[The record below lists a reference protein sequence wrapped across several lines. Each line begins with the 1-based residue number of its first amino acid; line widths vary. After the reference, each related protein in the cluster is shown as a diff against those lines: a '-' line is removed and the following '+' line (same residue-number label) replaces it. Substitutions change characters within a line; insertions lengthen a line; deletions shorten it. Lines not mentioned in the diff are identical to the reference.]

1 MSNKKSQEWYSTN
14 ILTIYLRKGL
24 ITISHLFYS
33 YEVLLQYITIV
44 KVHGVFP
51 SSRKYSASSQRFQF
65 HWGYVGD
72 SRTVITPFMRDTN

>member
-24 ITISHLFYS
+24 LTTSHLFYS

-51 SSRKYSASSQRFQF
+51 SSRKNSASSQRFQF
-65 HWGYVGD
+65 HWDYVGD